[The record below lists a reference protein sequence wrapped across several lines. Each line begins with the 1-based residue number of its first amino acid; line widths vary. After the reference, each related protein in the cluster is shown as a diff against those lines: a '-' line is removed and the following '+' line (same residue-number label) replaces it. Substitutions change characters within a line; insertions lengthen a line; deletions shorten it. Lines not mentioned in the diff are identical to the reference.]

1 MKKSVLYVP
10 LSLILLFS
18 FFFMNNFGVEGSI
31 QNILVEDDFESYA
44 VGTFPSAGGWE
55 LWANGAGAASQVI
68 VDHVSVSP
76 TKSMQLL
83 GLDYGPWA
91 SYPAILF
98 ESDAPEIGYEVNV
111 RVEETRGGSRDNAR
125 IAFSSR
131 VSFYITR
138 EYAPVFFSDDGSI
151 RSGGKVLQ
159 SYAADKWYNVKSIV
173 NRVNETYS
181 VWIDGVLSGEDLTV
195 TTTSGDI
202 STYPS
207 SLIQGFSVSQCYN
220 GVKIY
225 FDDVKVFEM
234 TESTPSGSSL
244 APSNISIMAEPLSTL
259 AGSPVNVFGTL
270 TDTNGDA
277 LQNKTVVLSYIFSGL
292 DSWVPISSDLTDEQ
306 GKYAIQWVNSA
317 SGTFTLKAEWSGDET
332 NNGTSNQTSLSF
344 LPYQNQQNFIFETN
358 STIYDLNF
366 NATAS
371 SLTFNVTG
379 LSGTTGYVKV
389 TIAKSLVAN
398 AEDIKVHLDGKPLNY
413 EVTPNANAWLL
424 TFTYGHSSHRVR
436 IILAASTATMS
447 FMGIVL
453 WIAIVS
459 TPIAVAIS
467 VCLLFYFKKRK
478 HLTDTRV

>member
-1 MKKSVLYVP
+1 MKKPVLYVA
-10 LSLILLFS
+10 LSWLLLFS
-18 FFFMNNFGVEGSI
+18 FFFMNNVRAEGAI
-31 QNILVEDDFESYA
+31 QNILVEDDFESYTA
-44 VGTFPSAGGWE
+44 GTFPSAGGWE
-55 LWANGAGAASQVI
+55 LWADGAEADSQVI
-68 VDHVSVSP
+68 VDNVSVSP

-131 VSFYITR
+131 VSSYITR
-138 EYAPVFFSDDGSI
+138 EYAPVFFSDDGLI

-159 SYAADKWYNVKSIV
+159 SYVADKWYNVKSIV
-173 NRVNETYS
+173 NRVNDTYS
-181 VWIDGVLSGEDLTV
+181 VWVDGVLLGEDLAV

-207 SLIQGFSVSQCYN
+207 SLIKAFSVSQCYN

-234 TESTPSGSSL
+234 AESTSSGSSL
-244 APSNISIMAEPLSTL
+244 ASSHISIMAEPLSTV

-277 LQNKTVVLSYIFSGL
+277 LQNKTIVLSYIFSGL
-292 DSWVPISSDLTDEQ
+292 DSWIPISSDLTDEQ

-332 NNGTSNQTSLSF
+332 NAGTSNQTSLCF
-344 LPYQNQQNFIFETN
+344 LPCQNQQNFIFESN

-366 NATAS
+366 NAAAS

-379 LSGTTGYVKV
+379 PSGTTGYVKV

-398 AEDIKVHLDGKPLNY
+398 AENIKVHLDGKPLNY
-413 EVTPNANAWLL
+413 EVTSNANAWLL
-424 TFTYGHSSHRVR
+424 TFTYGHSSHQ
-436 IILAASTATMS
+436 IKISLAASTAPMS
-447 FMGIVL
+447 LIGIVL
-453 WIAIVS
+453 WIAIVA
-459 TPIAVAIS
+459 TPIAVTIS

-478 HLTDTRV
+478 H